1 MIAILYFVVPTAIFL
16 TLVKLNA
23 KRHWLTA
30 KCYNHYSYY
39 WTKNNLPID
48 QILFWWAVV
57 LFFVLWWVVI
67 PLMLVVYAVYQL
79 IQWITNGKGVVP
91 ISDDNR
97 RKNDPHR

>member
-1 MIAILYFVVPTAIFL
+1 MNKAKQIIVIRTDLKNHQGQKVRTGKLIAQACHASIAFL
-16 TLVKLNA
+16 TNRIK
-23 KRHWLTA
+23 
-30 KCYNHYSYY
+30 
-39 WTKNNLPID
+39 KNIANPE
-48 QILFWWAVV
+48 A
-57 LFFVLWWVVI
+57 LWWVVI